1 LLHNFDPDLGLTFL
15 NERWS
20 QSREQKGIVWVPEGV
35 AGEVSRDMEGRVGIG
50 SEVLLKEL
58 GWKTG
63 KGNGSGRMK
72 QGSRE
77 EKEEAK
83 AERKK
88 FKKAKPEKKESEK
101 RG

>member
-1 LLHNFDPDLGLTFL
+1 MT
-15 NERWS
+15 
-20 QSREQKGIVWVPEGV
+20 
-35 AGEVSRDMEGRVGIG
+35 AEVSREMEGRVGIG
-50 SEVLLKEL
+50 RDVLLNKL

-72 QGSRE
+72 QGSGR

-88 FKKAKPEKKESEK
+88 FRNCAMMGLVYYSK
-101 RG
+101 

>member
-1 LLHNFDPDLGLTFL
+1 MVVLEDMAGGV
-15 NERWS
+15 
-20 QSREQKGIVWVPEGV
+20 SRE
-35 AGEVSRDMEGRVGIG
+35 MEGRVEIG

-72 QGSRE
+72 QGSGRE
-77 EKEEAK
+77 KKEEAK

-88 FKKAKPEKKESEK
+88 FRNRAIMGVVYYSK
-101 RG
+101 